1 MLKNF
6 LTIDTSTDV
15 LYVSLVTDQT
25 VVFSHQETGH
35 QDHAIK
41 LMPTI
46 IKAFENSQFSQK
58 DLEAIVVGEG
68 PGSYTGIRMGAVVSK
83 MLALEWD
90 IPLYK
95 VSSLLLMASG
105 QQGEVVALMDA
116 RRNHVFT
123 AGYQVLDSIQIFLEP
138 TYLLKAEVL
147 EKYSQATFV
156 DKLNPDILMLNHKEA
171 FQKVEDVSGFTPLYL
186 RKTQAETEL

>member
-25 VVFSHQETGH
+25 VVFSHQEKGH
-35 QDHAIK
+35 QNHAIK

-46 IKAFENSQFSQK
+46 IRAFEESHFSSK

-68 PGSYTGIRMGAVVSK
+68 PGSYTGIRMGVVVSK
-83 MLALEWD
+83 MLALEWN

-95 VSSLLLMASG
+95 VSSLLLMASSY
-105 QQGEVVALMDA
+105 QGDVVALMDA
-116 RRNHVFT
+116 RRDHVFA
-123 AGYQVLDSIQIFLEP
+123 AGYHLMDAIEVFLEP
-138 TYLLKAEVL
+138 TYLPKKDILR
-147 EKYSQATFV
+147 KYPQATFV
-156 DKLNPDILMLNHKEA
+156 EAMQPNILTLNHKKA

-186 RKTQAETEL
+186 RKTQAENEL